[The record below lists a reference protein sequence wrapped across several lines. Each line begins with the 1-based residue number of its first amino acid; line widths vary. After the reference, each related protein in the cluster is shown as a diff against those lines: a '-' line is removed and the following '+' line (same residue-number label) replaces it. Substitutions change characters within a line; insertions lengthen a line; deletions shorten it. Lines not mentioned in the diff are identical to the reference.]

1 MSKKIEFLYTPK
13 HGSWLKMVQI
23 ELWVLVRQCLK
34 RRLADTQSVE
44 REAGA
49 WCEERNRLGTS
60 VDWRFTTEDARI
72 KVRKLYPS
80 IDT

>member
-1 MSKKIEFLYTPK
+1 
-13 HGSWLKMVQI
+13 MVQI
-23 ELWVLVRQCLK
+23 ELSVLVRQCLK
-34 RRLADTQSVE
+34 RRLADTQAFE

-60 VDWRFTTEDARI
+60 VEWRFSTEDARI
-72 KVRKLYPS
+72 KLRKLYPS